1 MEVIEHLEGLVDWR
15 YRWRMIC
22 WSFTT
27 RVSKLESGLL
37 LENGVPEIEI
47 REGVVIDNDKVWT

>member
-1 MEVIEHLEGLVDWR
+1 
-15 YRWRMIC
+15 MIC

-47 REGVVIDNDKVWT
+47 KEGVVIDNDKV